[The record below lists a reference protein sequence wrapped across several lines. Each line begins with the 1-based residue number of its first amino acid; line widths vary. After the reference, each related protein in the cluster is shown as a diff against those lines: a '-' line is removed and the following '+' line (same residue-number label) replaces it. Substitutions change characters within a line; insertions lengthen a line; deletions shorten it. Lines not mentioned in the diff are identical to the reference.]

1 LVLFNKLTETF
12 REELSKMRKNE
23 KKEDEI
29 WGLELDQM
37 HNFKTYFPNYN
48 PNKLEERFA
57 SQLEVTIRA
66 NKRATA

>member
-1 LVLFNKLTETF
+1 
-12 REELSKMRKNE
+12 MRKNE